1 MTMTMTKTRGEDH
14 PHRGRPAACRS
25 EGQQWMDDAAGGLA
39 FLGEELTQEHEFVAT
54 FRYSFGKQNQG
65 SNV

>member
-1 MTMTMTKTRGEDH
+1 MTMTMTKTRGGGSSSSWEA
-14 PHRGRPAACRS
+14 RRCRS